1 MNQRV
6 RFKRPVKE
14 AGGVCPRG
22 MSFEEMMDAL
32 YRVLRKHP
40 EAMADVEETFRG
52 MANRQLGKDGLR

>member
-1 MNQRV
+1 
-6 RFKRPVKE
+6 
-14 AGGVCPRG
+14 

-52 MANRQLGKDGLR
+52 MANRQLGNDVDLRRF